1 MSELKELTMEKARLN
16 IELENINILI
26 GRERGLMPKSQ
37 VEYNK
42 ILKKIKGL
50 ECANKNLEEENLRI
64 RKEFQAYREAIL
76 QVKEFGVGDE

>member
-37 VEYNK
+37 VEYSK

>member
-1 MSELKELTMEKARLN
+1 MSELKELTMERARLN